1 MEDRSLGEGKPPTA
15 ADFDRLHEELED
27 VGGELAALKRQAKHL
42 LEAAQHNRTV
52 SRGFDGES

>member
-1 MEDRSLGEGKPPTA
+1 MEDRGHGEGQPPTE
-15 ADFDRLHEELED
+15 ADFDRLQEQLED

>member
-1 MEDRSLGEGKPPTA
+1 MEDRGLGEGKPPTA
-15 ADFDRLHEELED
+15 ADFDPLQEQLED